1 MVTVAGALE
10 LMPSFATRRNVKA
23 VSAVTS
29 GGVNVGVA
37 LVAES
42 STTAGPSVWVHVKRS
57 VSPSASVEPDASS
70 VTLPERSST
79 VVGPP
84 SFTPATATGRLFTFV
99 TMTCTTLG
107 RLESVPSLTTS
118 WNVKMVFVETDAL
131 KLGVAV
137 VAPLS
142 VTAGPPT
149 CVHAYVRAAPSGSRL
164 PVPLSVM
171 TVGVRT
177 PPAPTMTSA
186 TVWDRPAS
194 ATGATLQAGA
204 VPVPVYVSATRE
216 VNGVVLVMPVT
227 RTSSTSQP
235 YAPTPPS
242 EAWRNRTRT

>member
-131 KLGVAV
+131 KLGGAV
-137 VAPLS
+137 ERHRRTTHLRPRVRQGGAIRVEAPRA
-142 VTAGPPT
+142 VERDDRRGP
-149 CVHAYVRAAPSGSRL
+149 HA
-164 PVPLSVM
+164 
-171 TVGVRT
+171 
-177 PPAPTMTSA
+177 
-186 TVWDRPAS
+186 AS
-194 ATGATLQAGA
+194 AHDDF
-204 VPVPVYVSATRE
+204 RH
-216 VNGVVLVMPVT
+216 
-227 RTSSTSQP
+227 R
-235 YAPTPPS
+235 
-242 EAWRNRTRT
+242 